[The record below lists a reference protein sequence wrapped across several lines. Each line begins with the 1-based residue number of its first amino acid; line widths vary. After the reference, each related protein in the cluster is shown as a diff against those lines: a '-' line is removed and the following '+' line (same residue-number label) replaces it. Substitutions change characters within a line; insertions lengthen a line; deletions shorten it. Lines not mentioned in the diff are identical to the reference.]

1 MLQKFQRTTLLSFLT
16 VLHRQDVHP
25 VDQQPGHVVPARVE
39 ARRLGPAP
47 LGGPHPVV
55 VVLADEDDGQLPEGS
70 DVEGLRDLALVGG
83 AVAVEGVGDAAVA

>member
-1 MLQKFQRTTLLSFLT
+1 M
-16 VLHRQDVHP
+16 
-25 VDQQPGHVVPARVE
+25 
-39 ARRLGPAP
+39 
-47 LGGPHPVV
+47 